1 MASINSLEKLSQW
14 ELYLEQSND
23 NDNQE
28 SLNETS
34 ERYSADINELDI
46 SIEQVPNN
54 PSEEIVIDDGVYH
67 EGKHY

>member
-1 MASINSLEKLSQW
+1 MASINSLEQLSQW
-14 ELYLEQSND
+14 GLYLEQNND
-23 NDNQE
+23 NDDQE

-34 ERYSADINELDI
+34 ERYSTDINELNF

-54 PSEEIVIDDGVYH
+54 ASEEIVIDDGVYH

>member
-1 MASINSLEKLSQW
+1 MASMNSLEQLSQW
-14 ELYLEQSND
+14 GLYLEQNND
-23 NDNQE
+23 KDNQE

-34 ERYSADINELDI
+34 ERYSADINKLKF

-54 PSEEIVIDDGVYH
+54 ASEEIVIDDGVYH

>member
-1 MASINSLEKLSQW
+1 MNSLEQLSQW
-14 ELYLEQSND
+14 GLYLEQNND
-23 NDNQE
+23 HDNQE

-34 ERYSADINELDI
+34 ERYSADINKLKF

-54 PSEEIVIDDGVYH
+54 ASEEIVIDDGVYH

>member
-1 MASINSLEKLSQW
+1 MASINSLEQLSQW
-14 ELYLEQSND
+14 GLYLEQNND
-23 NDNQE
+23 NDDQE

-34 ERYSADINELDI
+34 ERYSTDINELNF

-54 PSEEIVIDDGVYH
+54 ASEEIVIDDSVCY

>member
-1 MASINSLEKLSQW
+1 MASINSLEQLSQW
-14 ELYLEQSND
+14 GLYLEQNND
-23 NDNQE
+23 NDDQE

-34 ERYSADINELDI
+34 KRYSTDINELNF

-54 PSEEIVIDDGVYH
+54 ASEEIVIDDSVCY